1 MQINIKI
8 HKKIQEDWTLN
19 LDSKIAL
26 LIWENGC
33 GKTSI
38 LESAFKTCLED
49 NQKLVI
55 VFSSGLNESYSF
67 ILEEYKKKIKRLTYR
82 GWSKQRLNGFFFN
95 RHRASLLIFFAFW
108 LVDGKVRSFLSKKY
122 NITELW
128 FNYSVCIDKSYI
140 YRLSKWYWEEDGSLL
155 TSQFHIWLDNLLTNS
170 VISGDSTSA
179 QVDYDFSSQ
188 KKFSELVLSSN
199 CITSVFWS
207 TSERFDFMKE
217 LLSFFGLLT
226 HKNRFL
232 DIEDTRIY
240 LGSFWIQGLSDG
252 EFQLLNI
259 YALLDLFDSENTLF
273 LFDEIDSHLHYEN
286 INIIWKEFWEMKGRL
301 ITTTHIAD
309 SIMMNEFEDIKL
321 VENGLIDGE
330 KKANAVINRL
340 GNLCDVDIY
349 AKKYASKIQYLALVE
364 DETDWIIFTELVK
377 IKLGDQ
383 AYNKLKKIQYV
394 KCSSGYD
401 THNQQFADSKK
412 KRIEKLNIVAWSN
425 SSIQSIFCI
434 CDRDNLPLSSIG
446 TNMKVTGENVSISHG
461 KVFVLSRKRKQ
472 IENYLLSYSML
483 NNQWLL
489 DQINAKIA
497 PIHQLVQNN
506 ACDNEWV
513 QNVEIKDDIK
523 VLYSDSDWVDCEKLK
538 QVLLDIPDS
547 EISSDIEC
555 MYQFIQSKITN

>member
-1 MQINIKI
+1 MQINIKV
-8 HKKIQEDWTLN
+8 HKKIQEDRIFDLN
-19 LDSKIAL
+19 SKISL

-38 LESAFKTCLED
+38 LESAFKTCLGD

-95 RHRASLLIFFAFW
+95 RYRASLLIFLAFW
-108 LVDGKVRSFLSKKY
+108 LVDGKVKSFLSAKY
-122 NITELW
+122 NIAQLL
-128 FNYSVCIDKSYI
+128 FKYSVFIDKSYI
-140 YRLSKWYWEEDGSLL
+140 YRLNKWYWEEHDSLL
-155 TSQFHIWLDNLLTNS
+155 TSQFHTWLTDLLTNS
-170 VISGDSTSA
+170 LISGDSSSA

-188 KKFSELVLSSN
+188 KKFSELVLSSDH
-199 CITSVFWS
+199 ITSVFWS
-207 TSERFDFMKE
+207 TSEKSDFMKE

-232 DIEDTRIY
+232 DIEDTRIHF
-240 LGSFWIQGLSDG
+240 GSFWIQGLSDG

-259 YALLDLFDSENTLF
+259 YALLDLFDGENTLF

-286 INIIWKEFWEMKGRL
+286 INIIWKKFWEIKGKL
-301 ITTTHIAD
+301 ITTTHIPD

-349 AKKYASKIQYLALVE
+349 AKKYASKVQYLALVE

-383 AYNKLKKIQYV
+383 AYNKLKKIQYI

-412 KRIEKLNIVAWSN
+412 KRIEKLNIVAWSD
-425 SSIQSIFCI
+425 SSIQFIFCI
-434 CDRDNLPLSSIG
+434 CDRDNLPLSSINA
-446 TNMKVTGENVSISHG
+446 NMKVQGESVKIGHG
-461 KVFVLSRKRKQ
+461 RVFVLSRRRKQ

-483 NNQWLL
+483 NKQWLL

-497 PIHQLVQNN
+497 PIHQLVENN

-523 VLYSDSDWVDCEKLK
+523 VLYSDNNWVNYEKLR
-538 QVLLDIPDS
+538 QVLLEIPDS
-547 EISSDIEC
+547 EISSDIKF

>member
-1 MQINIKI
+1 MQINIKV
-8 HKKIQEDWTLN
+8 HKKIQEDRIFDLN
-19 LDSKIAL
+19 SKISL

-38 LESAFKTCLED
+38 LESAFKTCLGD

-108 LVDGKVRSFLSKKY
+108 LVDGKVKSFLSKKY
-122 NITELW
+122 NIIELW

-140 YRLSKWYWEEDGSLL
+140 DRLSKWYWEEDDSLL

-199 CITSVFWS
+199 CIAKIFWS
-207 TSERFDFMKE
+207 TSEKSDFMKE

-232 DIEDTRIY
+232 DIEDTRIHFR
-240 LGSFWIQGLSDG
+240 SFWIQGLSDG

-259 YALLDLFDSENTLF
+259 YALLDLFDGENTLF

-286 INIIWKEFWEMKGRL
+286 INIIWKKFWEIKGKL
-301 ITTTHIAD
+301 ITTTHIPD

-349 AKKYASKIQYLALVE
+349 AKKYASKVQYLALVE

-383 AYNKLKKIQYV
+383 AYNKLKKIQYI

-412 KRIEKLNIVAWSN
+412 KRIEKLNIVAWSD
-425 SSIQSIFCI
+425 SSIQFIFCI
-434 CDRDNLPLSSIG
+434 CDRDNLPLSSINA
-446 TNMKVTGENVSISHG
+446 NMKVQGESVKIGHG
-461 KVFVLSRKRKQ
+461 RVFVLSRRRKQ

-483 NNQWLL
+483 NKQWLL

-497 PIHQLVQNN
+497 PIHQLVENN

-523 VLYSDSDWVDCEKLK
+523 VLYSDNNWVDYEKLR
-538 QVLLDIPDS
+538 QVLLEIPDS
-547 EISSDIEC
+547 EISSDIQF